1 MLRESSGL
9 SRSPEAEYST
19 SGAEKASWRR
29 GHFSSRT
36 LSQRLSSLSWGLEGP
51 HPHCPKFLPA
61 VEANIELLG
70 GAGSS
75 AASSS
80 WTPGQLSSNPDF
92 VPPLVLLGGGGGSRQ
107 QSVMRKSSSGLRT

>member
-61 VEANIELLG
+61 VEANIELLTG
-70 GAGSS
+70 VAKRFVLFFYKL
-75 AASSS
+75 ALVA
-80 WTPGQLSSNPDF
+80 LSC
-92 VPPLVLLGGGGGSRQ
+92 L
-107 QSVMRKSSSGLRT
+107 